1 VKHNCHIYP
10 LKLAAS
16 KRNLTAIRPTKEIVM
31 KKTVIGAI
39 ALLGALAVTPA
50 SAKETISAVGSS
62 SVTPLMEV
70 FSETYM
76 QQNSNVF
83 IEVQGPGSSAGV
95 KAAKNG
101 SADLG
106 MSSRELKD
114 SEKEPTLIE
123 EVVARDGI
131 AVVVN
136 PANGLKGLTAE
147 QVTAIYKGEVN
158 NWKDVGGADKPI
170 VAITRDT
177 ASGTRGAFED
187 IMKLKRKIGDVKV
200 TAISQRAQV
209 ANGNGA
215 LKTMVA
221 SNPYAIGYISL
232 GTVDSSVQ
240 ALEIDGTPASVDN
253 VKNGS
258 YKVARPFLVLY
269 KDGKPS
275 TETQKFLDWMLTD
288 DAQAIVE
295 RKGYISVN

>member
-1 VKHNCHIYP
+1 
-10 LKLAAS
+10 
-16 KRNLTAIRPTKEIVM
+16 M

-39 ALLGALAVTPA
+39 ALLGAMAVTPV

-76 QQNSNVF
+76 KTNSNVF

-106 MSSRELKD
+106 MSSRNLKA
-114 SEKEPTLIE
+114 SEKEPSLKE
-123 EVVARDGI
+123 EVIARDGI

-136 PANGLKGLTAE
+136 PKNTLSGLTAE
-147 QVTAIYKGEVN
+147 QVTAIYKGEVT
-158 NWKDVGGADKPI
+158 NWKQVGGADKPI
-170 VAITRDT
+170 VTITRDT

-187 IMKLKRKIGDVKV
+187 IMKLKKKIAGKKV
-200 TAISQRAQV
+200 SAISQRAQV

-232 GTVDSSVQ
+232 GTVDNTVH
-240 ALEIDGTPASVDN
+240 ALAIDGTAASVTN

-269 KDGKPS
+269 KEGKPS
-275 TETQKFLDWMLTD
+275 AETQKFLDWMLTPE
-288 DAQAIVE
+288 AQKLVDQ
-295 RKGYISVN
+295 KGYISIH

>member
-1 VKHNCHIYP
+1 
-10 LKLAAS
+10 
-16 KRNLTAIRPTKEIVM
+16 M
-31 KKTVIGAI
+31 KKTVIGAM
-39 ALLGALAVTPA
+39 ALLGALTVNTA

-76 QQNSNVF
+76 KTNSNVF

-106 MSSRELKD
+106 MSSRNLKD
-114 SEKEPTLIE
+114 SEKEPTLKEQAI
-123 EVVARDGI
+123 ALDGI

-136 PANGLKGLTAE
+136 PQNKLSGLTAE
-147 QVTAIYKGEVN
+147 QVTAIYKGEVT

-187 IMKLKRKIGDVKV
+187 IMSLKMKISGKKV
-200 TAISQRAQV
+200 SAISQRAQV

-232 GTVDSSVQ
+232 GTVDSSVN
-240 ALEIDGTPASVDN
+240 ALPIDGIQASVDN

-269 KDGKPS
+269 KEGKPS
-275 TETQKFLDWMLTD
+275 AETQKFLDWMLTD
-288 DAQAIVE
+288 DAQALVDQ
-295 RKGYISVN
+295 KGYISVN

>member
-1 VKHNCHIYP
+1 
-10 LKLAAS
+10 
-16 KRNLTAIRPTKEIVM
+16 M

-39 ALLGALAVTPA
+39 ALLGAMAVTPV

-76 QQNSNVF
+76 KNNSSVF

-106 MSSRELKD
+106 MSSRNLKD
-114 SEKEPTLIE
+114 SEKEPALKELTIAL
-123 EVVARDGI
+123 DGI

-136 PANGLKGLTAE
+136 PKNDLQALTAE
-147 QVTAIYKGEVN
+147 QVTSIYKGEIT
-158 NWKDVGGADKPI
+158 NWKEVGGADKPI

-187 IMKLKRKIGDVKV
+187 IMKLKKKISGKKV
-200 TAISQRAQV
+200 SAISQRAQV

-232 GTVDSSVQ
+232 GTVDSSVN
-240 ALEIDGTPASVDN
+240 ALPIDGIQASVDN

-269 KDGKPS
+269 KEGKPS
-275 TETQKFLDWMLTD
+275 AETQKFLDWMLTD
-288 DAQAIVE
+288 EAQALVDQ
-295 RKGYISVN
+295 KGYISVN

>member
-1 VKHNCHIYP
+1 
-10 LKLAAS
+10 
-16 KRNLTAIRPTKEIVM
+16 M

-39 ALLGALAVTPA
+39 ALLGAMAVTPV

-76 QQNSNVF
+76 KTNPNVF

-106 MSSRELKD
+106 MSSRNLKD
-114 SEKEPTLIE
+114 DEKESALKE
-123 EVVARDGI
+123 ETVALDGI

-136 PANGLKGLTAE
+136 PQNKLAGLTAD
-147 QVTAIYKGEVN
+147 QVTAIYKGEVT
-158 NWKDVGGADKPI
+158 NWKDVGGSDKPI

-187 IMKLKRKIGDVKV
+187 IMSLKMKV
-200 TAISQRAQV
+200 SGMKVSAISQRAQV

-232 GTVDSSVQ
+232 GTVDSSVN
-240 ALEIDGTPASVDN
+240 ALPIDGVEASVDN

-275 TETQKFLDWMLTD
+275 AEAQKFLDWMLTD
-288 DAQAIVE
+288 EAQALVDQ
-295 RKGYISVN
+295 KGYISVN

>member
-1 VKHNCHIYP
+1 M
-10 LKLAAS
+10 
-16 KRNLTAIRPTKEIVM
+16 PTKEIVM

-39 ALLGALAVTPA
+39 ALLGAMAVTSV

-76 QQNSNVF
+76 KTHSNVF

-106 MSSRELKD
+106 MSSRNLKASEQEPELK
-114 SEKEPTLIE
+114 
-123 EVVARDGI
+123 EVKVALDGI

-136 PANGLKGLTAE
+136 PKNTLQALTAE
-147 QVTAIYKGEVN
+147 QVSSIYKGDIT
-158 NWKDVGGADKPI
+158 NWKQVGGEDKPI
-170 VAITRDT
+170 VTITRDT

-187 IMKLKRKIGDVKV
+187 IMKLKKKISGQKV
-200 TAISQRAQV
+200 SAISQRAQV

-232 GTVDSSVQ
+232 GTVDNSVH
-240 ALEIDGTPASVDN
+240 ALPVDGVEASVEN

-269 KDGKPS
+269 KEGKLS
-275 TETQKFLDWMLTD
+275 AETQKFLDWTLTPE
-288 DAQAIVE
+288 AQSLVDNN
-295 RKGYISVN
+295 GYISVH

>member
-1 VKHNCHIYP
+1 
-10 LKLAAS
+10 
-16 KRNLTAIRPTKEIVM
+16 M

-39 ALLGALAVTPA
+39 ALLGAMTMTTA

-76 QQNSNVF
+76 KKNSNVF
-83 IEVQGPGSSAGV
+83 IEVQGPGSSAGI

-106 MSSRELKD
+106 MASRNLKSSEEEPSLKV
-114 SEKEPTLIE
+114 
-123 EVVARDGI
+123 EVIARDGI

-136 PANGLKGLTAE
+136 PKNTIKGLTAE
-147 QVTAIYKGEVN
+147 QVSAIYKGEVT
-158 NWKDVGGADKPI
+158 NWKQVGGDDKPI

-187 IMKLKRKIGDVKV
+187 IMSLKKKISGKTVS
-200 TAISQRAQV
+200 AISQRAQV
-209 ANGNGA
+209 ANGNGG

-232 GTVDSSVQ
+232 GTVDGSVH
-240 ALEIDGTPASVDN
+240 ALAIDGTDASVAN
-253 VKNGS
+253 VKNGQ

-269 KDGKPS
+269 KEGKPS
-275 TETQKFLDWMLTD
+275 AETKKFLDWMLSD
-288 DAQAIVE
+288 EAQEIVASH
-295 RKGYISVN
+295 GYISIN

>member
-1 VKHNCHIYP
+1 
-10 LKLAAS
+10 
-16 KRNLTAIRPTKEIVM
+16 M
-31 KKTVIGAI
+31 KKTVFGAI

-76 QQNSNVF
+76 KTNGNVF

-101 SADLG
+101 SAQLG
-106 MSSRELKD
+106 MSSRNLKS
-114 SEKEPTLIE
+114 SEKEPTLKE
-123 EVVARDGI
+123 LVVARDGI

-136 PANGLKGLTAE
+136 PKNTLKALTAE
-147 QVTAIYKGEVN
+147 QVTAIYKGDIT
-158 NWKDVGGADKPI
+158 NWKDVGGEDKPI

-187 IMKLKRKIGDVKV
+187 IMNLKQKIGDKKV
-200 TAISQRAQV
+200 SAISQRAQV
-209 ANGNGA
+209 ASGNGA
-215 LKTMVA
+215 LKTGVA

-232 GTVDSSVQ
+232 GTVDESVV
-240 ALEIDGTPASVDN
+240 ALDIDGVTASVDN

-269 KDGKPS
+269 REGSP
-275 TETQKFLDWMLTD
+275 TAETQKFLDWMVSA
-288 DAQAIVE
+288 DAQALVSK
-295 RKGYISVN
+295 KGYIPVN